1 MRFQKGEDT
10 LNKKYIA
17 LLSSMVLLS
26 PLVGGMQV
34 QADTLDELNR
44 EKQQLEQKSEN
55 VQGEINEKESSLQN
69 LEDEKTNLE
78 IRVTELQESIDEL
91 LLQLDKQEEE
101 LLKIEQKIEEL
112 QERIEALQIIIE
124 QRTEKL
130 NNQARLIQTEA
141 SMTDMV
147 SIVMNAESLTDM
159 VGKIS
164 TVKRL
169 VTAKKDIVIQQ
180 ENDKK
185 EVEDT
190 KAAVEEERVAA
201 EELKQQIIVSKNN
214 VVAQQNELNH
224 QITLVLENV
233 QLTENEKNKL
243 QATKSDLVAQT
254 SEISSE
260 IAAEENRIE
269 QERLAREKAEADRI
283 AREKAAEEEAATIA
297 AAAQAANNMVAST
310 EPSAPISVPSSSTGG
325 FMRPASGY
333 ISSPYG
339 MRFHPINGTY
349 HSHNGIDFAGSGAI
363 VAAREGTVEVATFS
377 PSWGY
382 YVIINHGTIDGNNV
396 KTLYAH
402 MTPALMVAPG
412 QSVGQG
418 QQIGIMGTTGEST
431 GVHLHLEVYE
441 NGARINPLK
450 YFPL

>member
-1 MRFQKGEDT
+1 M
-10 LNKKYIA
+10 NKKYIA

-44 EKQQLEQKSEN
+44 ERQQLEEKSED
-55 VQGEINEKESSLQN
+55 VQNKINDKESSLQK
-69 LEDEKTNLE
+69 LEDEKSNLE
-78 IRVTELQESIDEL
+78 NRVSELQESIDEL

-101 LLKIEQKIEEL
+101 LQKIEQKINEL

-130 NNQARLIQTEA
+130 NNQARVIQTEG

-164 TVKRL
+164 TVNRL
-169 VTAKKDIVIQQ
+169 VTANKDIVIQQ
-180 ENDKK
+180 ENDKQ

-190 KAAVEEERVAA
+190 KAAVEDERVAA

-233 QLTENEKNKL
+233 QLTENEKSKL
-243 QATKSDLVAQT
+243 QATKSDLAAQT

-260 IAAEENRIE
+260 IAAEEHRIE
-269 QERLAREKAEADRI
+269 QERIAREKAEAERV
-283 AREKAAEEEAATIA
+283 ARVKAEEEAAA
-297 AAAQAANNMVAST
+297 AAVAAQAENNMVAST
-310 EPSAPISVPSSSTGG
+310 EPSAPASVPTSSAGG

-339 MRFHPINGTY
+339 MRFHPITGTY
-349 HSHNGIDFAGSGAI
+349 HSHNGIDFAGSGPI
-363 VAAREGTVEVATFS
+363 VAAREGTVEVATYS

-382 YVIINHGTIDGNNV
+382 YVIINHGTINGNNV

-412 QSVGQG
+412 QSVGAG
-418 QQIGIMGTTGEST
+418 QQLGIMGTTGEST

-441 NGARINPLK
+441 NGTRINPLK